1 MCLCR
6 ATVDALQQLN
16 KIYTTKPSTTEQ
28 FHVYFLCNS
37 IITIHLFANGE
48 FQEDALVLC
57 PCPMQKAEK
66 TRHCNHDPRCNNQ
79 GKKKKKVRITKG
91 CICRKTN
98 EKKESFSTWGFC
110 HSLQ

>member
-79 GKKKKKVRITKG
+79 GKKKKNR
-91 CICRKTN
+91 
-98 EKKESFSTWGFC
+98 
-110 HSLQ
+110 